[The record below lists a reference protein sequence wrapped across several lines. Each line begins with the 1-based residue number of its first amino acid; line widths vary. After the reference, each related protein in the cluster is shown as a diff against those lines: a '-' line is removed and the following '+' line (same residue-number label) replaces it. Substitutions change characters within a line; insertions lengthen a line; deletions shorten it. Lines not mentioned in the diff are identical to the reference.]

1 MLCQACVL
9 CSPPEPVKARED
21 IFLYQDGAND
31 KVYLR
36 HLAFCHDEAKE
47 GFFFAR
53 VHPMYTQILIIGMRR
68 KRQNADL

>member
-21 IFLYQDGAND
+21 IFVCWAVKCTQDTFLFAMMRLKD
-31 KVYLR
+31 
-36 HLAFCHDEAKE
+36 
-47 GFFFAR
+47 GFFSAR
-53 VHPMYTQILIIGMRR
+53 VHPMYTQILIIGMRL